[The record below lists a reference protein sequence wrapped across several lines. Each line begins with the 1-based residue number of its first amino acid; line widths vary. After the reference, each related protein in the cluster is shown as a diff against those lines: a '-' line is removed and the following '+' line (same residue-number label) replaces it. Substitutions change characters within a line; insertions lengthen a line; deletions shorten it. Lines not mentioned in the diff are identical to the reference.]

1 MASSF
6 FLEFYYDIIIKKS
19 GENMEKEYLDTVIEI
34 TTQEINR
41 CLEEKKKDNNDYNR
55 GIIVGMYYVADSLM
69 DAIKIQN
76 DVNDTNDYTE
86 FIKLVEDLEKKLD

>member
-1 MASSF
+1 M
-6 FLEFYYDIIIKKS
+6 D
-19 GENMEKEYLDTVIEI
+19 KEYLDTVIEI

-41 CLEEKKKDNNDYNR
+41 CLEEKKKNNNDYNR
-55 GIIVGMYYVADSLM
+55 GVIVGMYYVADSLM